1 MSKIIEIECPHC
13 HSNLWVDSEKKTVIQ
28 HEKTKKK
35 NFESFDSLLKKEKE
49 KKEKADERFIL
60 AKELEKE
67 KKKKAEAIFKKSLDP
82 QK

>member
-1 MSKIIEIECPHC
+1 MSKLIEIECPHC

-28 HEKTKKK
+28 HKKTKKK

-67 KKKKAEAIFKKSLDP
+67 KKKKAENIFKKSLDR